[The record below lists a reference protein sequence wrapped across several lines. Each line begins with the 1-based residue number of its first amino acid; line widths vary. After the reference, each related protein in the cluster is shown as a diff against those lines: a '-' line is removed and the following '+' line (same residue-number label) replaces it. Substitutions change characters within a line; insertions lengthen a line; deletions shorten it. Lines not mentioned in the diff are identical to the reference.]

1 MEDIPVHMIRPHL
14 EGVPQ
19 VAFPAGFG
27 VRPMRMEEAGVWTEV
42 QRDAERL
49 QVIADDLFARQFG
62 DDPPGIA
69 QRCFL
74 VTAPDGSAVGTI
86 SAWYGGTGYGPDWG
100 RIHWVAIRPAYQ
112 KRGLGRA
119 ALTAAMNRLAALG
132 HERAWLATSTARL
145 PALKLYLD
153 FGFAPVTNGPE
164 AARAWRLVKAHLDHP
179 ALAHVSA

>member
-1 MEDIPVHMIRPHL
+1 MEDIPVQMIRPHL
-14 EGVPQ
+14 RDVPQ
-19 VAFPAGFG
+19 VAFPADFG
-27 VRPMRMEEAGVWTEV
+27 VRLMRPEEVGVWTEV

-49 QVIADDLFARQFG
+49 QVIADDLFVRQFG

-74 VTAPDGSAVGTI
+74 VTGPEQSAVGTI

-119 ALTAAMNRLAALG
+119 ALTAAMNHLIALG

-145 PALKLYLD
+145 PALKMYLD
-153 FGFAPVTNGPE
+153 FGFAPVTNDP
-164 AARAWRLVKAHLDHP
+164 AAVRAWQVVKAHLDHP
-179 ALAHVSA
+179 ALAQLPS